1 MMMKKTQAAQQWMV
15 AAVALGALSFGSAH
29 AAERVPS
36 AGPVAVLAEYG
47 ALSNTVDLAAA
58 SPFSSLVVDV
68 TGAQS
73 VGLPGDAGNTVKF
86 FNVGAN
92 ATIATVD
99 WNVTLTA
106 FGQSWLADM
115 QVSFSSSAGND
126 GVIFTPGTELNAGTQ
141 TYTGSANLTDL
152 GLAFNV
158 QADGILRVEFSESWK
173 DGAPG
178 VADGQ
183 WDSGNITFGVTAAVP
198 EPSTYGLMAVGLIA
212 VGAMARRRKT
222 A

>member
-1 MMMKKTQAAQQWMV
+1 MHKKTLVARQWMIV
-15 AAVALGALSFGSAH
+15 AAALGAMGLGSAH
-29 AAERVPS
+29 AGDRVPS
-36 AGPVAVLAEYG
+36 AIQVPVLAEYG
-47 ALSNTVDLAAA
+47 ALSSAVDLYAP
-58 SPFSSLVVDV
+58 SPYSSLVVDV
-68 TGAQS
+68 AGAQS
-73 VGLPGDAGNTVKF
+73 VGLPGDPGNTVKF

-92 ATIATVD
+92 ATIASVD

-106 FGQSWLADM
+106 FGESWLADM

-126 GVIFTPGTELNAGTQ
+126 GVVFTPGTEFFAGTK
-141 TYTGSANLTDL
+141 TYTGSASLTDL

-212 VGAMARRRKT
+212 VGAIARRRKT

>member
-1 MMMKKTQAAQQWMV
+1 MTKTVFTRKSMAMAM
-15 AAVALGALSFGSAH
+15 AAVAALSFG
-29 AAERVPS
+29 AAQADTRVPNS
-36 AGPVAVLAEYG
+36 VPVPKLAEYG
-47 ALSNTVDLAAA
+47 ALSNVVDLAAA

-92 ATIATVD
+92 STIATVD

-106 FGQSWLADM
+106 FGASWLADM

-126 GVIFTPGTELNAGTQ
+126 GVIFTPSDKTSSGTAS
-141 TYTGSANLTDL
+141 YTGSASLTDL

-158 QADGILRVEFSESWK
+158 QADGILRVEFSESFK
-173 DGAPG
+173 DGAAG

-183 WDSGNITFGVTAAVP
+183 WDSGNITFGVAQAVP
-198 EPSTYGLMAVGLIA
+198 EPATYGLMAIGLIA
-212 VGAMARRRKT
+212 VGGIARRRKT

>member
-1 MMMKKTQAAQQWMV
+1 MTKTVFTRKSVALAIATVAAMSFGAAQADTRV
-15 AAVALGALSFGSAH
+15 ANS
-29 AAERVPS
+29 VPV
-36 AGPVAVLAEYG
+36 PKLAEYG
-47 ALSNTVDLAAA
+47 ALSGVVDLAAP
-58 SPFSSLVVDV
+58 SPASSLVVNV
-68 TGAQS
+68 AGAQS
-73 VGLPGDAGNTVKF
+73 VGLPGDAGNTVMN

-92 ATIATVD
+92 STISTVD
-99 WNVTLTA
+99 WNVTLEA

-126 GVIFTPGTELNAGTQ
+126 GVIFTPSTTYAAGTAS
-141 TYTGSANLTDL
+141 YTGSANLTDL

-158 QADGILRVEFSESWK
+158 QADGILRVEFSETYK

-183 WDSGNITFGVTAAVP
+183 WNSGNITFGVTQAVP
-198 EPSTYGLMAVGLIA
+198 EPSTYGLMAMGLIV
-212 VGAMARRRKT
+212 VGGIARRRKI